1 MARYQVKSV
10 KVTFNN
16 VEYAVPQAP
25 SAQPQSS
32 DPTDVTCLEDTAKQ
46 FIKGALLNNDTF
58 DIVVQGVNEPPAV
71 NTVGVLSI
79 EAVYCNGSAD
89 VTKTVTVGDCI
100 LQNAQPPNP
109 EAGGDRAANW
119 TFTFQPGAVTASE
132 QAPAQAQAQAPAQAG
147 A

>member
-10 KVTFNN
+10 KVTFDN

-25 SAQPQSS
+25 AAQPQSS

-58 DIVVQGVNEPPAV
+58 DVVVQGVDTAPVV
-71 NTVGVLSI
+71 NTVGAVTL
-79 EAVYCNGSAD
+79 AVVYCNGSAD
-89 VTKTVTVGDCI
+89 VTKSVSIGDCI
-100 LQNAQPPNP
+100 LQNVQPPNP

-119 TFTFQPGAVTASE
+119 TLTFQPGAVTV
-132 QAPAQAQAQAPAQAG
+132 AQAQAST
-147 A
+147 

>member
-10 KVTFNN
+10 KVTFDN

-25 SAQPQSS
+25 AAQPQSS

-58 DIVVQGVNEPPAV
+58 DVVVQGVDTAPVV
-71 NTVGVLSI
+71 NTVGAVTL
-79 EAVYCNGSAD
+79 AVVYCNGSAD
-89 VTKTVTVGDCI
+89 VTKSVSIGDCI
-100 LQNAQPPNP
+100 LQNVQPPNP

-119 TFTFQPGAVTASE
+119 TLTFQPGAVTVT
-132 QAPAQAQAQAPAQAG
+132 QG
-147 A
+147 T

>member
-25 SAQPQSS
+25 AAQPQSS

-58 DIVVQGVNEPPAV
+58 DVVVQGVDTAPVV
-71 NTVGVLSI
+71 NTVGAVTL
-79 EAVYCNGSAD
+79 AVVYCNGSAD
-89 VTKTVTVGDCI
+89 VTKSVLIGDCI
-100 LQNAQPPNP
+100 LQNVQPPNP

-119 TFTFQPGAVTASE
+119 TLTFQPGAVTV
-132 QAPAQAQAQAPAQAG
+132 AQAQAG
-147 A
+147 T